1 MATANNG
8 NSHIS
13 RAFRW
18 IPPRWRRPLLL
29 VVIYVLAGL
38 ALEEVGGVFETAEG
52 VTVWDPSSSLDF
64 VLLLKFGLYYTP
76 ALLLFRLVDYLWVT
90 PLETAPFYVLV
101 FCSFFMM
108 LIYGTASAL
117 LLYPIEIDPDLHRL
131 RDVFWFIAVAAFI
144 APLLASCFFVTTL
157 AAAGSLSWSI
167 WASRLLHDWAGEA
180 TGIAMLAPP
189 LLILLR
195 AAPVSGS
202 RIALDRF
209 ALPININWLKG
220 GKALELG
227 GEIFALIFVGW
238 AAYSIPSA
246 SYLNYTYFV
255 FLPLIWI
262 AVRQGFERAAIAV
275 SLTNVTVA
283 VFVKAK
289 FDQANPLAL
298 QFGLMTVSLSGL
310 LLGAV
315 FSDRQEVERELRY
328 AAKRLEV
335 LYAINRA
342 ILAARSPLEIAQ
354 AALQQMRQLIP
365 CQWGS
370 IGIFDLEA
378 REFTVAVQTEIQS
391 QPTRLPLSAFGD
403 IRVLQRGEVN
413 MVQDTLTISELPS
426 AVPPMLDEAVRAYI
440 NVPLISQGELIGSLN
455 LGKDSPG
462 AFAPKL
468 INVAQEVANLLAIAI
483 QQERLFSQVEQQAT
497 RERSLNQI
505 SRTLNSSLDPEQIL
519 QEIVQLTGQ
528 YFSVDRVILFAIP
541 NQQIQVLNEWRIS
554 GEVVSVL
561 DLEIPLPEF
570 STTNDFQYRQVF
582 HAPDVTQMQLTSGTQ
597 SRVQQTQL
605 LSVLS
610 VPILV
615 RDQLFGR
622 LSLQTTTT
630 RRTFTDDEIYLLERI
645 ADQAAIALYNAQSY
659 ERLEELVKERTQ
671 ELEQEKFLS
680 EAANRAKSDFLSNM
694 SHELR
699 TPLTSVLGCSSI
711 LLEHIFGPLNAKQKQ
726 YIELISTS
734 GKHLLEL
741 ITDLLDLSKIE
752 VGREELVLETVVV
765 EEIVDMSMSMI
776 QERAKNN
783 NLQLSLMVA
792 ADVTTCVAD
801 KRRLK
806 QILVNL
812 LSNAVKFTE
821 SGSVTLRVNQ
831 TADKINFSVIDTGI
845 GIAQA
850 DQATLFQA
858 FHQVDNSLNRKYEG
872 TGLGLA
878 LSRKLAQLHGGDIT
892 VHSELEQGSC
902 FTLQLPLDLSPEA
915 NVSSY

>member
-18 IPPRWRRPLLL
+18 IPPRGRRPLLL
-29 VVIYVLAGL
+29 VAIYVLAGV
-38 ALEEVGGVFETAEG
+38 ALEEVGGVFETAAG
-52 VTVWDPSSSLDF
+52 ITPWDPPSSLDF
-64 VLLLKFGLYYTP
+64 VLLLRFGLYYTP
-76 ALLLFRLVDYLWVT
+76 ALLLFRLLDYLGVT
-90 PLETAPFYVLV
+90 PLDIAPSYVLV
-101 FCSFFMM
+101 FCGFFVM

-117 LLYPIEIDPDLHRL
+117 LLYPIKIDPRLPRL

-157 AAAGSLSWSI
+157 AAAGSLSWSL
-167 WASRLLHDWAGEA
+167 WVSRLLHDWAGEA

-195 AAPVSGS
+195 AAPGNGPH
-202 RIALDRF
+202 IALDRW
-209 ALPININWLKG
+209 ALPISLNWLKDRRT
-220 GKALELG
+220 LEYG
-227 GEIFALIFVGW
+227 VEIFALLFVCW
-238 AAYSIPSA
+238 AAYSIPSVN
-246 SYLNYTYFV
+246 YLNYTYFV

-262 AVRQGFERAAIAV
+262 AVRHGFEKAALAV
-275 SLTNVTVA
+275 LLTNISIVVL
-283 VFVKAK
+283 VKAK
-289 FDQANPLAL
+289 FDQASPLAL
-298 QFGLMTVSLSGL
+298 QFGLMAVSLSGL

-315 FSDRQEVERELRY
+315 FSERQEVERDLRY
-328 AAKRLEV
+328 SAKRLEV

-354 AALQQMRQLIP
+354 AALQQIQQLIP

-378 REFTVAVQTEIQS
+378 REFTVLAVQINSEIQL

-403 IRVLQRGEVN
+403 IRALQRGEVN
-413 MVQDTLTISELPS
+413 MVLDTLTFSELPS
-426 AVPPMLDEAVRAYI
+426 AVPMLSEAVRAYI
-440 NVPLISQGELIGSLN
+440 NVPLIVQGELIGSLN

-462 AFAPKL
+462 AFATKL
-468 INVAQEVANLLAIAI
+468 VNVAQEVANLLAIAI

-505 SRTLNSSLDPEQIL
+505 GQALNSSLDPSQIL
-519 QEIVQLTGQ
+519 QEIVQLTGE
-528 YFSVDRVILFAIP
+528 YFSVDRVIIFAVRE
-541 NQQIQVLNEWRIS
+541 QQIQVLNEWRTS
-554 GEVVSVL
+554 DEVVSVL

-570 STTNDFQYRQVF
+570 STTYDFQYCQVF
-582 HAPDVTQMQLTSGTQ
+582 HAPDVTQMHLTSGTQ
-597 SRVQQTQL
+597 SRVQRTQL

-645 ADQAAIALYNAQSY
+645 ADQAAIALYNAQNY

-671 ELEQEKFLS
+671 ELEQEKLLS
-680 EAANRAKSDFLSNM
+680 ETANRAKTEFLNNM

-699 TPLTSVLGCSSI
+699 TPLTGILGFSSI
-711 LLEHIFGPLNAKQKQ
+711 LSKRFFGPLNAKQQ
-726 YIELISTS
+726 EYIENVSTC
-734 GKHLLEL
+734 GERLLEL
-741 ITDLLDLSKIE
+741 INDLLDLSKIE
-752 VGREELVLETVVV
+752 AGREDLTLETILI
-765 EEIVDMSMSMI
+765 EEVASGCISLL
-776 QERAKNN
+776 QERGNSRV
-783 NLQLSLMVA
+783 QLSLLMA
-792 ADVTTCVAD
+792 PDVTTCIAD
-801 KRRLK
+801 KRRLT
-806 QILVNL
+806 QILLNL

-821 SGSVTLRVNQ
+821 SGSVTLRVEQ
-831 TADKINFSVIDTGI
+831 TESEIKFSVIDTGI
-845 GIAQA
+845 GIAEA
-850 DQATLFQA
+850 DQVKLFQP
-858 FHQVDNSLNRKYEG
+858 FQQLDSSLNRKHEG

-878 LSRKLAQLHGGDIT
+878 LSRRLAQLHGGNIT
-892 VHSELEQGSC
+892 VQSELGRGSC
-902 FTLQLPLDLSPEA
+902 FTLHLPRQLPTDTSVTA
-915 NVSSY
+915 